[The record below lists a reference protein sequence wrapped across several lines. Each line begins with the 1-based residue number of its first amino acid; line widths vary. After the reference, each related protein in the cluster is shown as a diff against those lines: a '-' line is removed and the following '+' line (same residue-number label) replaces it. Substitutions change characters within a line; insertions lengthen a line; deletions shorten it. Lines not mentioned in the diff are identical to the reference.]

1 MDDLIS
7 RNTELEEEI
16 MRRQNGIVPSYSG
29 LASDILRRTDPS
41 RIELVRQIFDSPGN
55 GPEFL
60 FQMLHFAEVKQM
72 ALPGVEGL
80 TDVAVIS
87 LQNLRELAKKI
98 HFGYDTTH
106 KYVIVFCALNL
117 LMKVRQEGR
126 IQLLFPLQHYA
137 PPPTTQA
144 LDKLIKHS
152 RPKVRQFATR
162 VKQRCIL
169 YGIISENGSQHKE
182 YSTTEQQ
189 LLRQLYAIIQDEKIG
204 SAQRQ
209 RLFKRIS
216 SEIISDLFDPSNS
229 SGNIAVETR
238 LTTVEQK
245 KVVAEALPRSAKP
258 LALSEK
264 THTDEPA
271 TTQPD
276 VVTSNRPLASRKNP
290 FAIKS
295 FATTDIVQEAKKLI
309 EENQRLLAEDPFAED
324 DLPPVPSAQATP
336 QTVVESNKPA
346 IQQGAGG
353 APSAPSPAASAFRVP
368 ENRKV
373 PVFLE
378 PLGPDESEEV
388 VREQERI
395 MRYEKSYQEYM
406 AKLNDPKTFEKR
418 EEPEVNP
425 KLAEIAARHGLKIV
439 KGEVIHVDEFG
450 NEIPKPPKKK
460 AQPEAQSTNQQ
471 AEATK
476 PTAKK
481 STAGKKST
489 PSEEQAQAE
498 AAATNKKA
506 KAKTPATEKPPVEKK
521 SPPPAQLATQD
532 DAMEDKRVQGETL
545 ETEKSPV
552 QSLEDGFSEISM
564 IDPKHYSPQFLTT
577 YVTYNV
583 IDFINILYNN
593 NNVNNDVTLRK
604 ELAMFLAELF
614 DGDHHKWKIHMK
626 LINSC
631 SADAIIASLV
641 YVFSRLYDQ
650 SGGSIH
656 NKAGLFMARSREYHA
671 GGLDMGIISQV
682 KSLQSKTFEQ
692 MMTFFKQQRQKQ
704 LDQQEKF
711 KSENRQTYQQQ
722 NQQTPEQP
730 GATKRNS
737 IFALETPKE
746 SNTILVKQGRNV
758 VVKKYSYGRTTTR
771 KRRGTN
777 QALEPQTDQ

>member
-16 MRRQNGIVPSYSG
+16 MRRQNGIIPSYSG
-29 LASDILRRTDPS
+29 PAPDILRRTDPS
-41 RIELVRQIFDSPGN
+41 RTELVMQIFGSPGN
-55 GPEFL
+55 GPEIL
-60 FQMLHFAEVKQM
+60 FQMLRFAEVKQM
-72 ALPGVEGL
+72 ALPGVEGQ

-117 LMKVRQEGR
+117 LVKVRQEGR

-144 LDKLIKHS
+144 LDKLIKYS

-189 LLRQLYAIIQDEKIG
+189 LLRQLYAIIQDEKIEP
-204 SAQRQ
+204 AKRQ

-229 SGNIAVETR
+229 SGNVAVETR
-238 LTTVEQK
+238 PALEQK
-245 KVVAEALPRSAKP
+245 KVVAEALPRPVKP
-258 LALSEK
+258 LALPEK
-264 THTDEPA
+264 TRTDEPV

-276 VVTSNRPLASRKNP
+276 VVTSNRPLASGKNP

-295 FATTDIVQEAKKLI
+295 FATTEIVQEAKKLI

-324 DLPPVPSAQATP
+324 ELPPVPFTQETP
-336 QTVVESNKPA
+336 KTIVESKKPA
-346 IQQGAGG
+346 IQQETGG
-353 APSAPSPAASAFRVP
+353 EPSAPSPAISAFRVT
-368 ENRKV
+368 EERKGLS
-373 PVFLE
+373 FLS
-378 PLGPDESEEV
+378 PLGPDEGEDV
-388 VREQERI
+388 IREQERI
-395 MRYEKSYQEYM
+395 RRYEEFV
-406 AKLNDPKTFEKR
+406 AKLDDPKTFEKK

-439 KGEVIHVDEFG
+439 KGEVIHIDEFG

-460 AQPEAQSTNQQ
+460 TQPEAQSATQQ
-471 AEATK
+471 VGTVR
-476 PTAKK
+476 PTAEK
-481 STAGKKST
+481 STAGKKS
-489 PSEEQAQAE
+489 PSSTKKAE
-498 AAATNKKA
+498 PEVLPASKKA
-506 KAKTPATEKPPVEKK
+506 KTVTPATEKSPVEKK
-521 SPPPAQLATQD
+521 SPPPAQPAAQN
-532 DAMEDKRVQGETL
+532 DAMEGKQVPVETA

-552 QSLEDGFSEISM
+552 QSIEDGFAEISM

-614 DGDHHKWKIHMK
+614 DGDRNKWKIHMK
-626 LINSC
+626 LMNSC
-631 SADAIIASLV
+631 SAEAITGSLV

-650 SGGSIH
+650 SGSSIH
-656 NKAGLFMARSREYHA
+656 SKAGLFMARCREYHS
-671 GGLDMGIISQV
+671 GGLDMGVISLV
-682 KSLQSKTFEQ
+682 KSFQSKTFEQ

-711 KSENRQTYQQQ
+711 KAENRQTYQQQ

-730 GATKRNS
+730 GATKRSS
-737 IFALETPKE
+737 IFAMETPKE
-746 SNTILVKQGRNV
+746 SNTILVRQGRNV
-758 VVKKYSYGRTTTR
+758 VVKKYNYGRTTTK
-771 KRRGTN
+771 KRRRTN
-777 QALEPQTDQ
+777 QALELQTDQ